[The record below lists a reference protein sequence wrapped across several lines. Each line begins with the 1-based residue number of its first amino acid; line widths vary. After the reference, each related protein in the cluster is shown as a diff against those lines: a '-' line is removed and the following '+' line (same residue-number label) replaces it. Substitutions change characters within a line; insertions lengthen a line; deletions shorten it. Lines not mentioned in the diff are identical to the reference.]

1 MSDFLGFNIASIDYQ
16 AWINRGVEFLVPRL
30 IQSGLQLLAA
40 GIVYYLARWI
50 LRRLEARFALR
61 TETKLDDIVV
71 ELVRRMV
78 LTSVGFWAV
87 WRLAFI
93 WDLPTMVA
101 VVGGVWIVGLSLPV
115 SRAVNDLLK
124 ILETNVV
131 AKTETK
137 LDDTVL
143 PWISRII
150 TGVIVGTAVML
161 ALFNMNINIAPLLAG
176 ASLAG
181 IAISFAA
188 KDTLSNLIAGVL
200 LILDRP
206 FEVGDRIELWSAPAR
221 QATWGDVTEIGI
233 RATTI
238 RTTDNILIII
248 PNNQIMQRDIINY
261 TASGPTVR
269 LRIPIGIA
277 YDADME
283 QAKQVC
289 LEVAAAADQVEELP
303 APVCILRT
311 FGASSV
317 DLELRVWVKDGR
329 LRRTVEDTITEQVKL
344 RFDAVG
350 IEIPYPKRDLY
361 IRQAPHGLASGK
373 SHE

>member
-1 MSDFLGFNIASIDYQ
+1 MSDFLGFDIANIDYQ
-16 AWINRGVEFLVPRL
+16 AWINRAVEFLVPRL

-50 LRRLEARFALR
+50 LRRLEARFSLR

-115 SRAVNDLLK
+115 SRAVGDLLK

-150 TGVIVGTAVML
+150 TGVIVGTAVLL

-261 TASGPTVR
+261 TASGPTIR

-283 QAKQVC
+283 QAKKVC
-289 LEVAAAADQVEELP
+289 LEVAAAADQVEESP
-303 APVCILRT
+303 APVCILRA

-361 IRQAPHGLASGK
+361 IRQAPHGLASGE